1 MSSICINIL
10 RILFTT
16 RSFPIFITEKAIKM
30 LGHYF
35 PLIFASIASTTYLG
49 LFKQELSHLNAFD
62 TCNCNGTN
70 NTGSSGASY
79 ICNDPRLGPTLLPKT
94 FPLLS
99 FVSDYDRFGGQTPGD
114 FLKDW
119 TDEDGYY
126 VYPSQN
132 GFQLNDA
139 GQPILGN
146 MTLQNGTKVDRF
158 GSEYGT
164 YVSAADAPYSQ
175 RALPPNNLDVPAG
188 SSEYPY
194 NYHIYTVTTSFEV
207 EGGPI
212 APWFGQPG
220 LGAQFYVGATGN
232 ILTLLQEGYLERV
245 NVSSLVPGA
254 GEGGDCG
261 L

>member
-1 MSSICINIL
+1 MTSEADTAQDRNHLLAL
-10 RILFTT
+10 RTDRDFL
-16 RSFPIFITEKAIKM
+16 
-30 LGHYF
+30 H
-35 PLIFASIASTTYLG
+35 
-49 LFKQELSHLNAFD
+49 HLM
-62 TCNCNGTN
+62 C
-70 NTGSSGASY
+70 
-79 ICNDPRLGPTLLPKT
+79 
-94 FPLLS
+94 

-114 FLKDW
+114 FLKQW

-126 VYPSQN
+126 VYPPQN
-132 GFQLNDA
+132 GFQLNVA

-175 RALPPNNLDVPAG
+175 RALPPNNLDAPAG
-188 SSEYPY
+188 SSQDPY
-194 NYHIYTVTTSFEV
+194 NYHIYTVITSFEV

-245 NVSSLVPGA
+245 NISSLVPGA
-254 GEGGDCG
+254 GNGGDCG